1 MNVDYQ
7 NKSYRITVGGIT
19 MVENALENP
28 NLIQISVMSDCIIE
42 VAKNDKYGISYQPNG
57 DYRYWDIDGLNT
69 RLNKADAHFIYIR
82 ANRADNRSLIVFSV
96 NDYAID
102 GSING
107 ENPSED
113 YYYFK
118 VGSIT
123 ETDKTGPDAEIARS
137 IFLDFG
143 KLATPEQLE
152 QAIDLGDFFELAD
165 GKIIAKYPFVS
176 LTTDTIYIN
185 GSFVLNEKPVMDIA
199 RKADGDNFLKNDTT
213 IPTTA
218 FLYYTFLEEVDDMY
232 LRKDIDDTAHGI
244 ILFDK
249 KIGSS
254 EYIEGWDG
262 IGWEIESDGSAELEA
277 LRVRSDIYLGG
288 RLGSDT
294 FVSGFP
300 NGYGWEITPY
310 KRTNAAGVEETKYK
324 LEIDDIS
331 VRGTLRAY
339 EFVISQMRGENDN
352 YIFAGM
358 MRVDHYDPSTRRIYL
373 DTEEGVLYNPFK
385 SGDILMV
392 QRFGGIP
399 TEENDYSIIKQYE
412 LQVDEA
418 GIGSLSDG
426 EERLDWITFTNFT
439 GDIEDIAS
447 RDILVRVDSATDST
461 RKGVVTVTTINETGA
476 PYIDVVYGMKTD
488 PENATKARM
497 GNLTGIRTKN
507 RIDLTGVW
515 GIYGNGAYFENSTY
529 ILDNGN
535 TVEQQFS
542 IMNGQLNSLIGEV
555 RNDMSLEEGNIL
567 VNSTFSKDTNYWVT
581 DNEVHFYALNG
592 VFLWD
597 GDAFMSEKGDIADI
611 TSDGGRNVLRI
622 RNSKIYQ
629 ENGVM
634 NIPVRPETP
643 EGDEAEEYTY
653 SFSFYYKAVT
663 AGTLSAGIEATGLW
677 AVQEL
682 QPAEGYQKFSKTGKW
697 DETGDFSIAYTGEIY
712 IYGASLFNDALAD
725 AEIRLQTQI
734 TQNAE
739 QIALRATKEYVDSET
754 GKIYEK
760 YNAELSVM
768 ADDIS
773 LRVTYEDFEDETN
786 RIETSL
792 ESQISVQA
800 GKITAN
806 STAIDNINNEIDTA
820 GWITTAEGNTLFAKK
835 EMEDGNTIVS
845 AINQSATT
853 VKISANRVDISGV
866 VTFSMLDSSLKNTIN
881 GKLDS
886 GDVGDLAFKDTVTS
900 NELSYSLYNQ
910 IMSAIDLDALN
921 ERLGNYTQ
929 KGQITEADLSAAFQ
943 DVIDGKL
950 SGSVTTS
957 AGKIASAVINGQTL
971 ISGGYIQAEYI
982 NVDELVAT
990 NIEATTGSI
999 GAFDIDDYGLINEAA
1014 NPTAYIKIGNEAD
1027 EFIYMNGDYSHS
1039 MLSVR
1044 SENKDYAVYLQAYGT
1059 DTSALSIIGGSTN
1072 GYAIDSS
1079 GSHRFYQASNKTW
1092 SAPGVLT
1099 ALKVNGSG
1107 TVISRWGNGLNRDA
1121 IVNKRAT
1128 GTYRVT
1134 HNLGWTTYY
1143 VAITGLHATRW
1154 SMGQI
1159 IEHSSNYFD
1168 YQMVDPGSGVID
1180 SDAFI
1185 MIFGRNK
1192 ITD

>member
-1 MNVDYQ
+1 M
-7 NKSYRITVGGIT
+7 
-19 MVENALENP
+19 
-28 NLIQISVMSDCIIE
+28 
-42 VAKNDKYGISYQPNG
+42 
-57 DYRYWDIDGLNT
+57 
-69 RLNKADAHFIYIR
+69 
-82 ANRADNRSLIVFSV
+82 
-96 NDYAID
+96 
-102 GSING
+102 
-107 ENPSED
+107 
-113 YYYFK
+113 
-118 VGSIT
+118 
-123 ETDKTGPDAEIARS
+123 
-137 IFLDFG
+137 
-143 KLATPEQLE
+143 
-152 QAIDLGDFFELAD
+152 
-165 GKIIAKYPFVS
+165 
-176 LTTDTIYIN
+176 
-185 GSFVLNEKPVMDIA
+185 
-199 RKADGDNFLKNDTT
+199 
-213 IPTTA
+213 
-218 FLYYTFLEEVDDMY
+218 
-232 LRKDIDDTAHGI
+232 
-244 ILFDK
+244 
-249 KIGSS
+249 
-254 EYIEGWDG
+254 
-262 IGWEIESDGSAELEA
+262 
-277 LRVRSDIYLGG
+277 
-288 RLGSDT
+288 
-294 FVSGFP
+294 
-300 NGYGWEITPY
+300 
-310 KRTNAAGVEETKYK
+310 
-324 LEIDDIS
+324 
-331 VRGTLRAY
+331 
-339 EFVISQMRGENDN
+339 
-352 YIFAGM
+352 
-358 MRVDHYDPSTRRIYL
+358 
-373 DTEEGVLYNPFK
+373 
-385 SGDILMV
+385 
-392 QRFGGIP
+392 
-399 TEENDYSIIKQYE
+399 
-412 LQVDEA
+412 
-418 GIGSLSDG
+418 
-426 EERLDWITFTNFT
+426 
-439 GDIEDIAS
+439 
-447 RDILVRVDSATDST
+447 
-461 RKGVVTVTTINETGA
+461 
-476 PYIDVVYGMKTD
+476 
-488 PENATKARM
+488 
-497 GNLTGIRTKN
+497 
-507 RIDLTGVW
+507 W

-555 RNDMSLEEGNIL
+555 RNDMSLEDGNIL
-567 VNSTFSKDTNYWVT
+567 VNSTFSSDTNYWVT

-592 VFLWD
+592 LFLWD
-597 GDAFMSEKGDIADI
+597 GSEFMSEKGDIADI
-611 TSDGGRNVLRI
+611 TADGGRNVLRI

-629 ENGVM
+629 ENDVM
-634 NIPVRPETP
+634 EIPSRPEPP
-643 EGDEAEEYTY
+643 EGEEADKYTY
-653 SFSFYYKAVT
+653 SFSLFYKALSE
-663 AGTLSAGIEATGLW
+663 GTLSVGIEGSELW
-677 AVQEL
+677 MSQQL
-682 QPAEGYQKFSKTGKW
+682 QPTEGYLKLSNVGKW

-712 IYGASLFNDALAD
+712 IYGVSLFNDALAD

-886 GDVGDLAFKDTVTS
+886 GDVGDLAFKDMVTS

-910 IMSAIDLDALN
+910 IMNAIDLDALN
-921 ERLGNYTQ
+921 ERLRNYTQ

-1059 DTSALSIIGGSTN
+1059 KTSALSIIGGSTN

-1107 TVISRWGNGLNRDA
+1107 TVISRWGNGLNQDA
-1121 IVNKRAT
+1121 KVNKRAT

-1143 VAITGLHATRW
+1143 VAITGLHGTRW

-1159 IEHSSNYFD
+1159 IEHSSKYFD
-1168 YQMVDPGSGVID
+1168 YQMVDPGGGVID

>member
-7 NKSYRITVGGIT
+7 NKSYRINVGGIT

-310 KRTNAAGVEETKYK
+310 KRTNAAGTEETKYK

-412 LQVDEA
+412 LQVDET

-488 PENATKARM
+488 PENSTKARM

-507 RIDLTGVW
+507 GIDLTGVW

-629 ENGVM
+629 ENSVM
-634 NIPVRPETP
+634 ELPLRPETP
-643 EGDEAEEYTY
+643 EGEEEVTEYTY
-653 SFSFYYKAVT
+653 SFSLLYKAVSE
-663 AGTLSAGIEATGLW
+663 GTLSVGIEGSELW
-677 AVQEL
+677 LSQQVQ
-682 QPAEGYQKFSKTGKW
+682 PTEGYLKLSKSGKW

-712 IYGASLFNDALAD
+712 IYGVSLFNDALAD

-734 TQNAE
+734 TQNSE
-739 QIALRATKEYVDSET
+739 EIALRATKEYVDSET

-760 YNAELSVM
+760 YDSEISVM

-886 GDVGDLAFKDTVTS
+886 GDVGDLAFKDMVTS

-910 IMSAIDLDALN
+910 IMNAIDLDALN

-1107 TVISRWGNGLNRDA
+1107 TVISRWGNGLNQDA
-1121 IVNKRAT
+1121 KVNKKAT

-1143 VAITGLHATRW
+1143 VAITGLHTTRW

-1168 YQMVDPGSGVID
+1168 YQMVDPGGGIID

-1192 ITD
+1192 IT